1 MAGHNVCFGLRFRT
15 SIGPDVWA
23 AWSDRSHA
31 FDKSA
36 VHAESDVQSVRTPR
50 TLSERQ

>member
-1 MAGHNVCFGLRFRT
+1 MAGYNVCFGLWFQT

-23 AWSDRSHA
+23 AWSDRARA
-31 FDKSA
+31 FDESA